1 MKHKLVDRQSI
12 DMINTQLKAYAASMR
27 SEYE

>member
-1 MKHKLVDRQSI
+1 MKHKLVDRQFI

-27 SEYE
+27 SENE